1 MGLLRESVDEE
12 TVNYLAED
20 PTLLRLLPVAVG
32 EVGAHAAD
40 IGTAGVGL
48 YRLGRAG
55 VQAGLRR
62 FNPSLADQ
70 FAPALRQLNESFAD
84 PIDDLLAAGQ
94 KESEVVREMHKQ
106 GYTFEEQLP
115 SRMHVGR
122 TNEAAYNELL
132 RRGTP
137 DAPEVPGLSPRGT
150 GTVDEFTDVGMY
162 QRGAPESAMNQA
174 QHAYG
179 GGVGSFV
186 MEHVGDLTHRMADPG
201 TFTSTAGYEYVSEKV
216 AKTLRALKN
225 KYGFNKEFLEN
236 ILSNAK
242 FRDQP
247 VEEFASNVYRT
258 MDDYA
263 ASHGQVPVINE
274 AQSRARAAAIAVGRR
289 QWDEAIEHLEELN
302 KHLGSPDEWKKYAQQ
317 GLVDEVKEAPVIQFK
332 KKEPQSVADIF
343 EGRDDVNPME
353 LYDELLRRKQ
363 AYEESIDAISGE
375 GKEIEKKIL
384 KRSNFPDEANRLS
397 GLHSSKTDEFV
408 EVSNEYE
415 KILRYIQRM
424 EDEWGPGLED
434 LLPPVPTGP
443 RRID

>member
-1 MGLLRESVDEE
+1 MANPIPGGEGLVIGLKRFGALNAQGLAELNALLASSPGRSDWNQFVKSKSGTELMGLLRESVDEE

-32 EVGAHAAD
+32 EIGAHAAD

-55 VQAGLRR
+55 VQAGMRR

-70 FAPALRQLNESFAD
+70 FAPGLRQVEGRS
-84 PIDDLLAAGQ
+84 PIPLEEMTPEQ
-94 KESEVVREMHKQ
+94 IEVYNRLYPREFLDEAL
-106 GYTFEEQLP
+106 GA
-115 SRMHVGR
+115 HVK
-122 TNEAAYNELL
+122 
-132 RRGTP
+132 TP
-137 DAPEVPGLSPRGT
+137 DELIEEG
-150 GTVDEFTDVGMY
+150 
-162 QRGAPESAMNQA
+162 
-174 QHAYG
+174 
-179 GGVGSFV
+179 
-186 MEHVGDLTHRMADPG
+186 
-201 TFTSTAGYEYVSEKV
+201 VSEFG
-216 AKTLRALKN
+216 LR
-225 KYGFNKEFLEN
+225 
-236 ILSNAK
+236 
-242 FRDQP
+242 
-247 VEEFASNVYRT
+247 
-258 MDDYA
+258 
-263 ASHGQVPVINE
+263 
-274 AQSRARAAAIAVGRR
+274 GRR
-289 QWDEAIEHLEELN
+289 QKNVLE
-302 KHLGSPDEWKKYAQQ
+302 
-317 GLVDEVKEAPVIQFK
+317 FK